1 MTLCLVDNLIKG
13 YDLNE
18 IANNFVKWYRYGFMT
33 PYGVAFDVGNTTR
46 KAIYNIE
53 AGVKVTEAG
62 GASKYDNGNGSLMRI
77 LPLAFY
83 LKYEKDSDKKFKTI
97 HDVSSITHRHNIS
110 KIACSIYV
118 EFAINLINGYSKE
131 EAYEKMKKVILNYYK
146 DDQYLEALKT
156 LERVLQGNIGNEKL
170 CNINSSGYV
179 VHTIEASLWC
189 FFNNDNY
196 KDTVLQAV
204 NLGSDTD
211 TTAAVVGGLAGIYYG
226 LNDICEAWI
235 NNIVKGEI
243 IKKLICEFLNSI
255 IFLL

>member
-170 CNINSSGYV
+170 CNIKSSGYV

-235 NNIVKGEI
+235 NNIVKGEM
-243 IKKLICEFLNSI
+243 IKKLICEFCNSI

>member
-1 MTLCLVDNLIKG
+1 
-13 YDLNE
+13 
-18 IANNFVKWYRYGFMT
+18 
-33 PYGVAFDVGNTTR
+33 
-46 KAIYNIE
+46 
-53 AGVKVTEAG
+53 
-62 GASKYDNGNGSLMRI
+62 MRI

-179 VHTIEASLWC
+179 VNTIEASLRC
-189 FFNNDNY
+189 FFYNDNY

-235 NNIVKGEI
+235 NNIVKGEM
-243 IKKLICEFLNSI
+243 IKKLICEFCNSI

>member
-1 MTLCLVDNLIKG
+1 MS
-13 YDLNE
+13 
-18 IANNFVKWYRYGFMT
+18 
-33 PYGVAFDVGNTTR
+33 PYGVVFDVGNTTR

-131 EAYEKMKKVILNYYK
+131 ESYEKMKKVILNYYK

-179 VHTIEASLWC
+179 VHTIEASLRC
-189 FFNNDNY
+189 FFYNDNY

-235 NNIVKGEI
+235 NNIVKGEM
-243 IKKLICEFLNSI
+243 IKKLICEFCNSI

>member
-53 AGVKVTEAG
+53 AGVKVTESG

-146 DDQYLEALKT
+146 NDQYLEALKT

-170 CNINSSGYV
+170 CNINS
-179 VHTIEASLWC
+179 
-189 FFNNDNY
+189 
-196 KDTVLQAV
+196 
-204 NLGSDTD
+204 
-211 TTAAVVGGLAGIYYG
+211 
-226 LNDICEAWI
+226 
-235 NNIVKGEI
+235 
-243 IKKLICEFLNSI
+243 
-255 IFLL
+255 

>member
-1 MTLCLVDNLIKG
+1 
-13 YDLNE
+13 
-18 IANNFVKWYRYGFMT
+18 MT
-33 PYGVAFDVGNTTR
+33 PYGVAFGIGNTTR
-46 KAIYNIE
+46 KAIHNIE

-83 LKYEKDSDKKFKTI
+83 LKDEKDLDKKFKII
-97 HDVSSITHRHNIS
+97 HDVSDITHRHNIS
-110 KIACSIYV
+110 KIACSIYI

-196 KDTVLQAV
+196 KDIGLQAV

-226 LNDICEAWI
+226 FNDICESWI
-235 NNIVKGEI
+235 NDIVIGEM
-243 IKKLICEFLNSI
+243 IKKLIYEFCHSI
-255 IFLL
+255 K

>member
-77 LPLAFY
+77 LPLGFY

-131 EAYEKMKKVILNYYK
+131 EAYEKMKKLILNYYK

-235 NNIVKGEI
+235 NNIVKGEM
-243 IKKLICEFLNSI
+243 IKKLICEFCNSI